1 MGDLYISTSLKS
13 RPWKLIGLNKVAI
26 ISKHFPLVKLFDW
39 LGNRCQIGGWKKV
52 FSLVF
57 LQMLCFW
64 SVATAWPLPSSKV
77 TFRTRQIN
85 GEELIDWKEFP
96 PLFNQLWKLAAFLC
110 LAWINELHIEEN
122 EGVEVDLSTRPAL
135 DQRAALFAPKTR
147 NSGNATHKIGIGL

>member
-57 LQMLCFW
+57 LQMVLFDLLDL
-64 SVATAWPLPSSKV
+64 SRATAWPLLLPSSKV

-110 LAWINELHIEEN
+110 LAWINELHVEEN
-122 EGVEVDLSTRPAL
+122 EGVAAATRLVDETNGTRS
-135 DQRAALFAPKTR
+135 K
-147 NSGNATHKIGIGL
+147 S